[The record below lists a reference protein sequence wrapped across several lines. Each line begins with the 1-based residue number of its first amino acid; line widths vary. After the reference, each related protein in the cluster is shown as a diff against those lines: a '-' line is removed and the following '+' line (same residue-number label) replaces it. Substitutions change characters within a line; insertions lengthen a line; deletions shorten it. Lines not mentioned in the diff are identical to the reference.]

1 MGRTEMASS
10 SEARSLVEEA
20 TRTRALELSYRSLPA
35 APPFITAVTNLT
47 RLDLSHNCLERLP
60 GEVGVLKNL
69 RELWVSHN
77 ALVELPDSIGNL
89 LQLRSLD
96 VQFNELTMLP
106 ETIGRLLHLQDLDLR
121 NNPLSPKLAKRLF
134 NKGKG
139 RILVMELR
147 KDMFTCVVE
156 DLLDVIKQI
165 GQHRYDEEPQRL
177 TEELIDE
184 FGGSTAA
191 LAKLVRN
198 AFTLVPRN
206 LREAK
211 ASVIKTMF
219 DARFDLAQGPSL
231 SEKKKITCGFPW
243 IPTGTGTVQRG
254 TYGDEFYS
262 PVGIW

>member
-106 ETIGRLLHLQDLDLR
+106 ETIGRLLHLVDMDLR

-139 RILVMELR
+139 RILVKELQ

-156 DLLDVIKQI
+156 DLLDVIKKI
-165 GQHRYDEEPQRL
+165 GQHRYDEDAKRL
-177 TEELIDE
+177 TEELVDE

-198 AFTLVPRN
+198 AHT
-206 LREAK
+206 
-211 ASVIKTMF
+211 IKKMF
-219 DARFDLAQGPSL
+219 DARFQEAKGAQSL
-231 SEKKKITCGFPW
+231 SSKKKITCGFPW
-243 IPTGTGTVQRG
+243 IPTGTGVKQQG
-254 TYGDEFYS
+254 TYGDEFWG
-262 PVGIW
+262 PEGIW